1 MGKILKS
8 NLDADAVSGS
18 GEWVAGSHES
28 VWVLSTHFRSDRV
41 ASTSPPLKR
50 QPSTSTPTAHPPQSD
65 LRPPRKR
72 KGDCRANAV

>member
-8 NLDADAVSGS
+8 TLDADAVSGG
-18 GEWVAGSHES
+18 GEWVAGGHES
-28 VWVLSTHFRSDRV
+28 VWVLSTHFRSGMI
-41 ASTSPPLKR
+41 ASTFPPPNR
-50 QPSTSTPTAHPPQSD
+50 QPSTSTPSVHQSD